1 MKTRLMNNLGL
12 KILAFL
18 AAGMLWL
25 LVVNIDDPVTSA
37 TFQEVPVTVINQEVL
52 AEEQQ
57 TFQIVDGTQTVD
69 VTVTA
74 RRKILNRIRKEDITA
89 TADMRELTLKTQIPI
104 TVTVNGYES
113 VEAEAYPRNLQVK
126 LEDEELKNFPIVPKT
141 KGTVRDGYVL
151 GEIEAVPENVSI
163 RGPKSVVDQI
173 DRVEATVNVSGLSQN
188 DVLASQLVLFDEEG
202 DEIDQSLLANN
213 LGDEGVSVSV
223 KLYQTK
229 SVPISFDTSEITAA
243 DGYEFTGITYEPEEI
258 QISGDGDALNKIS
271 EIEVPAEALQLPGLT
286 ERTEQ
291 VVDISSYIPDDVS
304 LADENAGSVAVI
316 ISVEKDGTKVFDVMP
331 SAVIVNDL
339 AEDLVLTY
347 DQTEALEIHVRG
359 PRETLNSLSLERK
372 VSIDLSE
379 YTEQGSYTV
388 PVSVE
393 LPDDCA
399 LEADVR
405 VKIELQKKE

>member
-1 MKTRLMNNLGL
+1 MKTRLMNNIGL

-18 AAGMLWL
+18 AAGLLWL

-37 TFQEVPVTVINQEVL
+37 TYQDVPVTVINQEVL

-57 TFQIVDGTQTVD
+57 TFQIVDDTQTVD

-74 RRKILNRIRKEDITA
+74 RRKILNRIQKEDITA

-104 TVTVNGYES
+104 TVTVAGYDS

-141 KGTVRDGYVL
+141 TGTVRDGYVL
-151 GEIEAVPENVSI
+151 GDIEAVPENVSI

-173 DRVEATVNVSGLSQN
+173 DRVEATVNVSGLSQD
-188 DVLASQLVLFDEEG
+188 DVLTSRLMLYDDEG

-229 SVPISFDTSEITAA
+229 NVPITFDTSRITAA
-243 DGYEFTGITYEPEEI
+243 EGYEFTGITYEPEEI
-258 QISGDGDALNKIS
+258 QITGSEKALRS
-271 EIEVPAEALQLPGLT
+271 VAEIRIPEEALALSGLT
-286 ERTEQ
+286 EKTEQ
-291 VVDISSYIPDDVS
+291 VVDISDYIPDDVR

-316 ISVEKDGTKVFDVMP
+316 ITVEKDGTKAFDVMP
-331 SAVIVNDL
+331 SAVIVNHL
-339 AEDLVLTY
+339 SEDLVLTY

-359 PRETLNSLSLERK
+359 PRETLNSLNLERK
-372 VSIDLSE
+372 VSIDLKE

-388 PVSVE
+388 PVDVQ
-393 LPDDCA
+393 LPGDCG
-399 LEADVR
+399 LEADVS
-405 VKIELQKKE
+405 VKIELQEKE

>member
-1 MKTRLMNNLGL
+1 MKTRLMNNIGL
-12 KILAFL
+12 KVLAFL
-18 AAGMLWL
+18 AAGLLWL

-37 TFQEVPVTVINQEVL
+37 TYQDVPVTVINQEVL

-57 TFQIVDGTQTVD
+57 TFQIVDDTQTVD

-74 RRKILNRIRKEDITA
+74 RRKILNRIQKEDITA

-104 TVTVNGYES
+104 TVTVAGYDS

-141 KGTVRDGYVL
+141 TGTVRDGYVL
-151 GEIEAVPENVSI
+151 GDIEAVPENVSI

-173 DRVEATVNVSGLSQN
+173 DRVEATVNVSGLSQD
-188 DVLASQLVLFDEEG
+188 DVLTSRLMLYDDEG

-229 SVPISFDTSEITAA
+229 NVPITFDTSRITAA
-243 DGYEFTGITYEPEEI
+243 EGYEFTGITYEPEEI
-258 QISGDGDALNKIS
+258 QITGSEKALRS
-271 EIEVPAEALQLPGLT
+271 VAEIRIPEEALELSGLT
-286 ERTEQ
+286 EK
-291 VVDISSYIPDDVS
+291 VVDISDYIPDDVR

-316 ISVEKDGTKVFDVMP
+316 ITVEKDGTKAFDVMP
-331 SAVIVNDL
+331 SAVIVNHL
-339 AEDLVLTY
+339 SEDLVLTY

-359 PRETLNSLSLERK
+359 PRETLNSLNLERK
-372 VSIDLSE
+372 VSIDLNE

-388 PVSVE
+388 PVDVQ
-393 LPDDCA
+393 LPGDCG
-399 LEADVR
+399 LEADVS
-405 VKIELQKKE
+405 VKIELQEKE

>member
-1 MKTRLMNNLGL
+1 MKTSLMNNLGL

-18 AAGMLWL
+18 AAGLLWL
-25 LVVNIDDPVTSA
+25 MVVNIDDPVTSV
-37 TFQEVPVTVINQEVL
+37 TYQDVPVTVINQEVL

-57 TFQIVDGTQTVD
+57 TFQIVDNTQAVD

-74 RRKILNRIRKEDITA
+74 RRKILNRIQKSDITA

-104 TVTVNGYES
+104 TVTVAGYDA

-141 KGTVRDGYVL
+141 TGTVRDGYVL
-151 GEIEAVPENVSI
+151 GEINAVPENVSV

-173 DRVEATVNVSGLSQN
+173 DRVEASVSVSGLSQ
-188 DVLASQLVLFDEEG
+188 DSVLASQLVLYDEEG
-202 DEIDQSLLANN
+202 DEIDQSLLSNN

-223 KLYQTK
+223 KLYQTR
-229 SVPISFDTSEITAA
+229 SVPVIFDTSKIQAA
-243 DGYEFTGITYEPEEI
+243 EGYEFTGITYEPEEI
-258 QISGDGDALNKIS
+258 LISGSEKALRGIS
-271 EIEVPAEALQLPGLT
+271 EIQIPAEALEVSGLT
-286 ERTEQ
+286 KKTEQ
-291 VVDISSYIPDDVS
+291 VVDISDYIPEDVN

-316 ISVEKDGTKVFDVMP
+316 IAVEKDGTKAFDVLP
-331 SAVIVNDL
+331 SAVIVEQL
-339 AEDLVLTY
+339 SEDLVLTY

-359 PRETLNSLSLERK
+359 PRETLNNLSLERK

-388 PVSVE
+388 PVNVE

-405 VKIELQKKE
+405 VKSGMLEIE

>member
-1 MKTRLMNNLGL
+1 MGIFVERKAKNMKTRLMNNLGL

-223 KLYQTK
+223 KLYQTRVCR
-229 SVPISFDTSEITAA
+229 SVLIPPRSRRRMDM
-243 DGYEFTGITYEPEEI
+243 
-258 QISGDGDALNKIS
+258 N
-271 EIEVPAEALQLPGLT
+271 LPGSPMS
-286 ERTEQ
+286 RRR
-291 VVDISSYIPDDVS
+291 SRFP
-304 LADENAGSVAVI
+304 A
-316 ISVEKDGTKVFDVMP
+316 M
-331 SAVIVNDL
+331 
-339 AEDLVLTY
+339 
-347 DQTEALEIHVRG
+347 
-359 PRETLNSLSLERK
+359 ET
-372 VSIDLSE
+372 
-379 YTEQGSYTV
+379 
-388 PVSVE
+388 P
-393 LPDDCA
+393 
-399 LEADVR
+399 
-405 VKIELQKKE
+405 

>member
-126 LEDEELKNFPIVPKT
+126 LEDEELRRLCA
-141 KGTVRDGYVL
+141 GRD
-151 GEIEAVPENVSI
+151 
-163 RGPKSVVDQI
+163 
-173 DRVEATVNVSGLSQN
+173 
-188 DVLASQLVLFDEEG
+188 
-202 DEIDQSLLANN
+202 
-213 LGDEGVSVSV
+213 
-223 KLYQTK
+223 
-229 SVPISFDTSEITAA
+229 
-243 DGYEFTGITYEPEEI
+243 
-258 QISGDGDALNKIS
+258 
-271 EIEVPAEALQLPGLT
+271 
-286 ERTEQ
+286 
-291 VVDISSYIPDDVS
+291 
-304 LADENAGSVAVI
+304 
-316 ISVEKDGTKVFDVMP
+316 
-331 SAVIVNDL
+331 
-339 AEDLVLTY
+339 
-347 DQTEALEIHVRG
+347 
-359 PRETLNSLSLERK
+359 
-372 VSIDLSE
+372 
-379 YTEQGSYTV
+379 
-388 PVSVE
+388 
-393 LPDDCA
+393 
-399 LEADVR
+399 
-405 VKIELQKKE
+405 

>member
-213 LGDEGVSVSV
+213 LGDKGVSVSV

-243 DGYEFTGITYEPEEI
+243 DGYEFTGITYEPEKI

-271 EIEVPAEALQLPGLT
+271 EIKVPAEALQLPDLT